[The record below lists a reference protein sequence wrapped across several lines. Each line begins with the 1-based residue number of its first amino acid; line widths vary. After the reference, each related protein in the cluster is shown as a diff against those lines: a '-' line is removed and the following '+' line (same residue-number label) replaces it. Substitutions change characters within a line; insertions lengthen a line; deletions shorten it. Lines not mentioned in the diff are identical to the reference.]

1 MRELYEGFNS
11 APDTQR
17 PSVLVAKDSPKLDFE
32 VRPVPYGEVPMS
44 EFRLIFSPWT
54 LKSQ

>member
-44 EFRLIFSPWT
+44 AF
-54 LKSQ
+54 